1 MEDGPPDVIAINHDD
16 YHAKH
21 VGRTADGRQFILT
34 TPFEPARDGVAGGE
48 FVALYVFDANGK
60 LLDAKI
66 DGFGPRATL
75 DDHKRRQVYERL
87 LQELGDVTFD
97 RIEISPFAIE
107 RFGTTFGLVLREPE
121 EEDDVWAVEMQP
133 GNYMA
138 FFEPWDSGD
147 YDT

>member
-1 MEDGPPDVIAINHDD
+1 MENQPPDIIAINNDD

-34 TPFEPARDGVAGGE
+34 TPFQPEIGKETGNE
-48 FVALYVFDANGK
+48 FVALYLFDADGN
-60 LLDAKI
+60 LLEAKI
-66 DGFGPRATL
+66 DEFGPRAAL
-75 DDHKRRQVYERL
+75 DDDKRRETYERRL
-87 LQELGDVTFD
+87 EELGDVTFD
-97 RIEISPFAIE
+97 RIEVAPFSVE

-121 EEDDVWAVEMQP
+121 DDEDVWAVEMQP

-138 FFEPWDSGD
+138 FFAPWDSGD